1 MFLHRLFVAGLVFV
15 SASSAATAPGDPV
28 AESHE
33 VHLPSTHNSFTANVP
48 SKRHCTHG
56 DSGCGSTY
64 LTFHFSVSND
74 SLFVND
80 DRIFPPSSP
89 MQLQALRRFTTD
101 DREEH
106 VLLTYGLDVRPAAV
120 GDRDAG
126 HRNDSLIVHVEFF
139 DENSS
144 RASPNIMRIDLDR
157 DPKEGLILS
166 KITVRPTSRQDE
178 EESRGNY
185 PWEVKYWR
193 IQGNSKPGAASAEC
207 SSDSYRR
214 GRHCHRRQG
223 LGEEKSSSLH
233 NPAYS
238 SDHHLY
244 IPPEEP
250 PKRYRLT
257 HPHDG
262 WIQRQRLLDLMGPGL
277 EPSVLGVMGV
287 VAGFLLAVVGR
298 TTVSRRLRHAMEN
311 ETSGA
316 SALSNFE
323 LSSKS
328 IAAMEEGRCQG
339 SLGDP
344 PGQPTSSLRDDNKE
358 E

>member
-1 MFLHRLFVAGLVFV
+1 
-15 SASSAATAPGDPV
+15 
-28 AESHE
+28 
-33 VHLPSTHNSFTANVP
+33 
-48 SKRHCTHG
+48 
-56 DSGCGSTY
+56 
-64 LTFHFSVSND
+64 
-74 SLFVND
+74 
-80 DRIFPPSSP
+80 

-193 IQGNSKPGAASAEC
+193 IQNNSKPGAASAEC